1 MTLARERG
9 GEMAG
14 CGPILLK
21 GSTGRTD
28 DFCAADVPVL
38 RRLTNGTRCL
48 SSAWPRMFA
57 AWNTS

>member
-1 MTLARERG
+1 
-9 GEMAG
+9 MAG